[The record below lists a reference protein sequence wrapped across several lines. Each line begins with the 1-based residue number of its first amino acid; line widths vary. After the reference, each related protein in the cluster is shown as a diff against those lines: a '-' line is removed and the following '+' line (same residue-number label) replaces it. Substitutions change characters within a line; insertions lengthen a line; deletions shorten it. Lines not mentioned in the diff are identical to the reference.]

1 MASMADLDR
10 GKGALDRLQQ
20 RTSRDS
26 GMLREVRWRLSK
38 DRDLL
43 ARVRR
48 LERMERAARVWVNG
62 REVGESRF
70 DYLAETHD

>member
-1 MASMADLDR
+1 MADLDR
-10 GKGALDRLQQ
+10 GKGAFDRLQR
-20 RTSRDS
+20 RTSRDEDL
-26 GMLREVRWRLSK
+26 LREVRWRLSK

-48 LERMERAARVWVNG
+48 LERMEQTARVWVNG
-62 REVGESRF
+62 HELGESRF